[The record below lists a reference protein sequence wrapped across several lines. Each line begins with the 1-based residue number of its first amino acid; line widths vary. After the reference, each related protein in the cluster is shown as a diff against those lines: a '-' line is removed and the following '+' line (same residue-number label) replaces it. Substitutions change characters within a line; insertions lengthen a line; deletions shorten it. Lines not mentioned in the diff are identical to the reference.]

1 MQAGLATVM
10 LEDPATVQ
18 GEVKP
23 SSAWEAICPAYD
35 ALPEEDK

>member
-10 LEDPATVQ
+10 LEDAATVRKTT
-18 GEVKP
+18 KP
-23 SSAWEAICPAYD
+23 TTAWEAICPAYD